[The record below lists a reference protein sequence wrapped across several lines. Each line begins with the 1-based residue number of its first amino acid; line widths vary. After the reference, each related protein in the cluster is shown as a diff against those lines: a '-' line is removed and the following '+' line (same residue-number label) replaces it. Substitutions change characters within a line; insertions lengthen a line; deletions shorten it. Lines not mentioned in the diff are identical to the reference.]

1 MTTSFF
7 LSPAAALLAGALVV
21 VLTSGMLR
29 KAALIAFPL
38 LALLLVVQVPVGSVT
53 TSYLD
58 FALTPLRTDKL
69 THLFGGVFALAAVLG
84 ALFALDRNSKL
95 ELSSAFVYA
104 AGALGVVFA
113 GDWITLFVWW
123 EIMAI
128 ASTLVVVA
136 GGDHARGPAF
146 RYAIVHFLGGVLL
159 MAGIAGEVASTGSTT
174 IGAIKP
180 DSWARWLILAG
191 LLVNAGAPPLWA
203 WVSDAYPASSWSG
216 MVFLSVFTTKTA
228 AYVLIR
234 AFPGTEMLIWVGLA
248 MAIYGVVYAALEND
262 IRRLLSFAIVSQ
274 MGFKVCGVGIGTPL
288 ALNGAAAH
296 SAAAVIYTALLVMVA
311 GTVLRQTG
319 KRNATDLGGL
329 ATAMPVTAICA
340 IIGALAIAAFPLA
353 SGFVSK
359 SMIIDAAAKQHL
371 AAPWILLMAA
381 SAGAVLHA
389 GLRLPWLVF
398 FAAPTAPVA
407 ANVAD
412 PPQHMRIAMVLAAVL
427 SIAAGIVPDGLYA
440 LLAHQ
445 VPYVPYSPSHVLVQ
459 LQLLGFAALV
469 FYFARDFLKPQPG
482 VTLDIDWFYR
492 RPGAWLARGF
502 DDVTGTA
509 WLWTVHGFNWKAT
522 RLQDRLQRHYTP
534 SGTFGRTWATG
545 TMAFWTTLLLGA
557 FLIISAF

>member
-7 LSPAAALLAGALVV
+7 LSPATALLVGALVV
-21 VLTSGMLR
+21 AFADGFVR
-29 KAALIAFPL
+29 KLALLGFPL
-38 LALLLVVQVPVGSVT
+38 LALVLVWQTPVGSVT

-69 THLFGGVFALAAVLG
+69 THLFAGVFAVAAFLG
-84 ALFALDRNSKL
+84 ALFALDRTSKL

-159 MAGIAGEVASTGSTT
+159 MAGIAGEIATTGTAT
-174 IGAIKP
+174 IAAIKP
-180 DSWARWLILAG
+180 DTWARWFILAG

-234 AFPGTEMLIWVGLA
+234 AFPGTEMLIWVGLT
-248 MAIYGVVYAALEND
+248 MAVYGIVYAAIEND
-262 IRRLLSFAIVSQ
+262 IRRLLAFAIVSQ
-274 MGFKVCGVGIGTPL
+274 MGFKVVGVGIGTPL
-288 ALNGAAAH
+288 ALNGVAAH
-296 SAAAVIYTALLVMVA
+296 SAAAVVYTALLVMVA
-311 GTVLRQTG
+311 GTVVRQTG
-319 KRNATDLGGL
+319 KRNTTELGGL
-329 ATAMPVTAICA
+329 ASAMPVTAVCA

-371 AAPWILLMAA
+371 TAPWVILMAA

-389 GLRLPWLVF
+389 GLRLPWLIF
-398 FAAPTAPVA
+398 FAAPKTPVA
-407 ANVAD
+407 ATIAD
-412 PPQHMRIAMVLAAVL
+412 PPQFMRMAMVLAAML

-440 LLAHQ
+440 LLPHQ
-445 VPYVPYSPSHVLVQ
+445 VPYAPYSPSHVLVQ
-459 LQLLGFAALV
+459 VQLLAFAALV
-469 FYFARDFLKPQPG
+469 FYLMRDFLRPQAG
-482 VTLDIDWFYR
+482 LTIDLDWLYR

-502 DDVTGTA
+502 DGVTGAA
-509 WLWTVHGFNWKAT
+509 WGWIVHGVNWKAT
-522 RLQDRLQRHYTP
+522 RFQGRLQRHYTP
-534 SGTFGRTWATG
+534 DGTFGRSWPTG